1 MTRENK
7 EKLEENGEIKLKFL
21 YEGVG
26 KPLVARL
33 KCQKREKVIWIMSN
47 KKVYYEGKKLA
58 GVIFSLLL
66 NHIVNI
72 SEEIDLNLE
81 FEYSLS
87 ETNCSVCLRNIK
99 KSDKIIICYLCH
111 RKTHASCQKGEICK
125 PFCKSFKVFSKNTK
139 NKFLINDQACR
150 RSDFYQRL
158 VNAMKTLFQPITE
171 KELEDDVTKKLEK
184 ITEDNPNLRPP
195 IRAPVAGPKEWI
207 DEVNKKAKVNTII
220 DEVENNLNAKEIVE
234 EILIES
240 TGVEETEA
248 EKKKRK
254 NKNTIDELFKRMKE
268 SQAMDRPGK
277 EKGVET
283 KRLAKER
290 EKNLDEVS
298 LDAVTETIASLKSAL
313 GIEKER
319 LNVEK
324 NLTKTLKQYS
334 KSLERK
340 LLVNKGHVELDNPD
354 LILSSE
360 EKSILLAMSSTLKDQ
375 QEQLDNICN
384 VLSNFS
390 SDNILKRSSNP
401 EKRKEDEAAEDN
413 DKREDEPL

>member
-1 MTRENK
+1 
-7 EKLEENGEIKLKFL
+7 
-21 YEGVG
+21 
-26 KPLVARL
+26 
-33 KCQKREKVIWIMSN
+33 
-47 KKVYYEGKKLA
+47 
-58 GVIFSLLL
+58 
-66 NHIVNI
+66 
-72 SEEIDLNLE
+72 
-81 FEYSLS
+81 
-87 ETNCSVCLRNIK
+87 
-99 KSDKIIICYLCH
+99 
-111 RKTHASCQKGEICK
+111 
-125 PFCKSFKVFSKNTK
+125 
-139 NKFLINDQACR
+139 
-150 RSDFYQRL
+150 
-158 VNAMKTLFQPITE
+158 MKTLFQPITE

-220 DEVENNLNAKEIVE
+220 DEVENNINAKEIIE

-360 EKSILLAMSSTLKDQ
+360 EKSILLAMSSALKDQ

-401 EKRKEDEAAEDN
+401 EKRKEDETAEDN